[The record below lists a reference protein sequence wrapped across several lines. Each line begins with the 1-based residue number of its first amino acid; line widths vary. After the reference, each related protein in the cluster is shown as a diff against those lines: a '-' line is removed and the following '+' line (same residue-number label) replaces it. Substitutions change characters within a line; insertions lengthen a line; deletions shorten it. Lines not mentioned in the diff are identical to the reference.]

1 MKNSLETRLGY
12 FVVLAVFAAWVITET
27 LGGVELFRGGYRI
40 KALFGTV
47 QDLKVG
53 NSVKMAGVE
62 IGRVEKIALTGNQV
76 KVTMKLHSDAVVK
89 TDSKAIIK
97 FTGLMGQNFVAIDFG
112 TPGAPHAV
120 EGTLLAT
127 EEQPDLNAI
136 MTKLDGA
143 TTGIQNLTKSF
154 TPDTINNLMG
164 PLVDFVK
171 QNSGHLGG
179 AISNIENISGQIA
192 SGGGTVGKLI
202 YSDALYNSAMVTVT
216 NLQDAVVDVRQV
228 VNGISDGKGT
238 IGKLVTDETLY
249 NATTSFN
256 DQPRS
261 DSAEDQPGQWHD
273 RQARQRPG
281 VLQERQAYP
290 AEGGQGGRQ
299 PGRSGAAER
308 PGHRGE
314 QSGTLTERGL
324 SPAAARTNRATWV
337 KIL

>member
-1 MKNSLETRLGY
+1 MKNSLETRLGILS
-12 FVVLAVFAAWVITET
+12 FSPSFAAWIITET
-27 LGGVELFRGGYRI
+27 LGGVESFRGGYHLS
-40 KALFGTV
+40 ALFGTV

-62 IGRVEKIALTGNQV
+62 IGRVEKIALTGDKV

-89 TDSKAIIK
+89 TDSKAVIK

-112 TPGAPHAV
+112 SPDAPRATDGA
-120 EGTLLAT
+120 LLAT

-171 QNSGHLGG
+171 QNSGHIGG

-192 SGGGTVGKLI
+192 SGEGTVGKLI
-202 YSDALYNSAMVTVT
+202 YSDTLYNSAMATVT
-216 NLQDAVVDVRQV
+216 NLQDAVVEVRRLV
-228 VNGISDGKGT
+228 SGITNGQGT

-249 NATTSFN
+249 NSTTASMTNLNQILLKINQGQGTIGKLVNEQEFYKN
-256 DQPRS
+256 AKLTLQKVDKAA
-261 DSAEDQPGQWHD
+261 DSLEDQGPLSVIGIV
-273 RQARQRPG
+273 ANN
-281 VLQERQAYP
+281 L
-290 AEGGQGGRQ
+290 
-299 PGRSGAAER
+299 
-308 PGHRGE
+308 
-314 QSGTLTERGL
+314 GL
-324 SPAAARTNRATWV
+324 
-337 KIL
+337 